1 MREEQCK
8 AVNEQLDKLLNENF
22 TREVKYSTWL
32 ANIVMVKKANS
43 KWRMCIDYIDLNMAC
58 PKDVYPLPS
67 IDRLVDEASGF

>member
-32 ANIVMVKKANS
+32 ANIVMVKKANN
-43 KWRMCIDYIDLNMAC
+43 KWRMCTDYIDLNMAC

-67 IDRLVDEASGF
+67 IYRLVDEASGF